1 MKKYIIF
8 LSSVFLLS
16 SCFFSSTATPVDS
29 SSLKQYVGSGFTMST
44 PNSWTLIDKNSSTL
58 PKPNGSSIALAVT
71 SPDMKYGFANNML
84 ILKTKV
90 AKDISSKNFSTLN
103 NVGSSR
109 DYKNYLKLAEAD
121 ITFNDSVISSL
132 YTFEAKYN
140 ETTPNLKFLQTAVVC
155 PSLDAYFITLALNV
169 DIKDTSKYEDMLKT
183 FKCN

>member
-1 MKKYIIF
+1 
-8 LSSVFLLS
+8 
-16 SCFFSSTATPVDS
+16 
-29 SSLKQYVGSGFTMST
+29 
-44 PNSWTLIDKNSSTL
+44 
-58 PKPNGSSIALAVT
+58 
-71 SPDMKYGFANNML
+71 MKYGFANNML

-155 PSLDAYFITLALNV
+155 KNLDAYLITLALNV
-169 DIKDTSKYEDMLKT
+169 DVKDTSKYEDMLKT

>member
-1 MKKYIIF
+1 
-8 LSSVFLLS
+8 
-16 SCFFSSTATPVDS
+16 
-29 SSLKQYVGSGFTMST
+29 
-44 PNSWTLIDKNSSTL
+44 
-58 PKPNGSSIALAVT
+58 
-71 SPDMKYGFANNML
+71 ML

-155 PSLDAYFITLALNV
+155 KNLDAYLITLALNMDV
-169 DIKDTSKYEDMLKT
+169 KDTSKYEDMLKT